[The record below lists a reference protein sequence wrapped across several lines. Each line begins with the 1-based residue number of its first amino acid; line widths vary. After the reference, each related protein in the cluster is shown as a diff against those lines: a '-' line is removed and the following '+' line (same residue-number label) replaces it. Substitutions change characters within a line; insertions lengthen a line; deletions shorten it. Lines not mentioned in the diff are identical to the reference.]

1 MQTEQ
6 QAYEI
11 PGQQLRWRVNQL
23 QQQGFPF
30 QVQPAGGGVYIVI
43 VQQPPQ
49 VNPFAYEPV
58 RPRQAWPAWDSA
70 AVLRWA
76 IVCVVAAML
85 FGTLYMV
92 FAAGQSDQPQQPQPQ
107 ETKGGIWDWFGS
119 LRLPWE
125 AGDAPAAQA
134 TQAQPPAKADGFQW
148 PWDRAMDAA
157 ADTAES
163 VQSTVTVVSAS
174 ILAVLVLLI
183 ILALVRRGRR

>member
-1 MQTEQ
+1 METEQ

-70 AVLRWA
+70 NVLRW
-76 IVCVVAAML
+76 VMVVGVAAML
-85 FGTLYMV
+85 LGVLYLV
-92 FAAGQSDQPQQPQPQ
+92 LSRGAAEQPSPA
-107 ETKGGIWDWFGS
+107 ETPATVWDWFDG

-125 AGDAPAAQA
+125 PDAAPAAP
-134 TQAQPPAKADGFQW
+134 TTPAKVQQDTGWQW
-148 PWDRAMDAA
+148 PWESAA
-157 ADTAES
+157 AGLADAAES
-163 VQSTVTVVSAS
+163 VQGTVTLVSAS

-183 ILALVRRGRR
+183 VLALVRRRR